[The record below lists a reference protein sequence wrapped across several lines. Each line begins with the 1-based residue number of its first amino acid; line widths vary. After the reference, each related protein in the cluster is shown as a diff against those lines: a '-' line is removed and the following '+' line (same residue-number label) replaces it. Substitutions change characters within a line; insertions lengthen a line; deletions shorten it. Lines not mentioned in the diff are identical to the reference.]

1 MAALHIHPQLRM
13 TKGGEIVNIERE
25 ELKEDIE
32 KLLEKAD
39 YLLLRRIYLIL
50 ARNTETEGSRL

>member
-1 MAALHIHPQLRM
+1 M

-50 ARNTETEGSRL
+50 ARNTETEGSRS